1 MKKTP
6 FQTKD
11 TEADDHRNQ
20 SLITVLIA
28 VGANLL
34 IAIAKTVVAFFTG
47 SASMIAETAHSWADT
62 GNGTLLIVAEK
73 KSNKPTDADYPLG
86 YGKEAYVWSMI
97 AAFGVFTAGA
107 IVSIYTGIKEWNAE
121 EAHTNYT
128 LGFAIL
134 GIAFVLEG
142 ILTLSVPRAPAPVL
156 SIS

>member
-11 TEADDHRNQ
+11 TEADDHSNQ

-28 VGANLL
+28 EA
-34 IAIAKTVVAFFTG
+34 
-47 SASMIAETAHSWADT
+47 AHSWADT
-62 GNGTLLIVAEK
+62 GNGTLWIVAEK
-73 KSNKPTDADYPLG
+73 KSNKPADADHPLG

-107 IVSIYTGIKEWNAE
+107 IVSIYTGIKEWIAE
-121 EAHTNYT
+121 EAHSNYT

-142 ILTLSVPRAPAPVL
+142 ILMLSVPGAPAL